1 MSTLSR
7 LLGGVSAQHAD
18 RTGVRPPNKASAMK
32 SINRNLLTAIIG
44 FPATLLH
51 GDPFV
56 LDRWIWLRRRLPRTA
71 NHECLLDVGC
81 GSGGFTIGAALRGYE
96 SVGVSWDERNQRAA
110 DERAKIVG
118 AERARFEVLD
128 VRVLEKRTSY
138 SGAFDVVLCL
148 ECIEHILDDRK
159 LMADMAACL
168 KPGGR
173 LLLTTPYLY
182 CPPIT
187 RQCYGPFAKT
197 EDGTHVRRG
206 YTRAML
212 EELCVESGLV
222 PEEISYCSGLVAQWV
237 TRLHRRLIAMNSLV
251 GWCLTLP
258 LRILPPLADPV
269 IGRIWP
275 SRQTSICL
283 EAVKPR
289 F

>member
-1 MSTLSR
+1 
-7 LLGGVSAQHAD
+7 
-18 RTGVRPPNKASAMK
+18 MK
-32 SINRNLLTAIIG
+32 MLNRNCLTSIIG

-56 LDRWIWLRRRLPRTA
+56 LDRWLWLARRLPRTA
-71 NHECLLDVGC
+71 NQECLLDVGC
-81 GSGGFTIGAALRGYE
+81 GSGGFTIGAALRGYD
-96 SVGVSWDERNQRAA
+96 SIGVSWDERNQHAA
-110 DERAKIVG
+110 EERARIVG
-118 AERARFEVLD
+118 ADHACFEVLD
-128 VRVLEKRTSY
+128 VRKLEQKTSY

-159 LMADMAACL
+159 LVADMAACL

-187 RQCYGPFAKT
+187 RRCYGPFAKT
-197 EDGTHVRRG
+197 EDGSHVRRG

-212 EELCVESGLV
+212 EELCREAGLV

-237 TRLHRRLIAMNSLV
+237 TRLHRRLTAMNSLV
-251 GWCLTLP
+251 AWCLTLP
-258 LRILPPLADPV
+258 LRILPPIADPV
-269 IGRIWP
+269 ISKVWP

-283 EAVKPR
+283 EAVKLR